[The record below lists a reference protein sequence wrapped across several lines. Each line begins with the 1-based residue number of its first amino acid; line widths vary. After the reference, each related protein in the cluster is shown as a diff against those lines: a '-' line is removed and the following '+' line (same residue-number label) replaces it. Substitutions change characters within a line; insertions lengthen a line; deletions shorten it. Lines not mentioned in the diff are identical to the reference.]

1 MKKILILGANGEIA
15 RFAINLFLKSTDA
28 DLTLYAR
35 NIARL
40 RDVELE
46 APANRL
52 HLIEGDVLDLKT
64 LEATIEGHDL
74 VYANLDGQLEQQAKN
89 IVTAMNK
96 TNVKR
101 LIFVSSMGI
110 YNEVP
115 GETAGAVLNPYRNS
129 AEVIE
134 VSNLD
139 YTIIRPAWLNNN
151 KEIDYGTT
159 QKGESF
165 KNSAKYVSRAS
176 VADLIVKIA
185 MTPDLEIRRSL
196 GVHKA

>member
-1 MKKILILGANGEIA
+1 MKKVLILGANGEVA
-15 RFAINLFLKSTDA
+15 RFAIQAFLKNTDA
-28 DLTLYAR
+28 ELTLYAR
-35 NIARL
+35 NIERL

-52 HLIEGDVLDLKT
+52 HLTEGDVLDLNK
-64 LEATIEGHDL
+64 LESAITGHDI

-96 TNVKR
+96 SNVKR

-115 GETAGAVLNPYRNS
+115 GETAGAVLNPYRKS
-129 AEVIE
+129 AEIIE
-134 VSNLD
+134 ASSLD

-151 KEIDYGTT
+151 KEVDYQTT

-165 KNSAKYVSRAS
+165 KNSSKYVSRAS
-176 VADLIVKIA
+176 VADLIIKLA
-185 MTPDLEIRRSL
+185 TTPDRAIRGSL
-196 GVHKA
+196 GVNKP

>member
-15 RFAINLFLKSTDA
+15 RFAINLFLKSTGA
-28 DLTLYAR
+28 ELTLYAR

-52 HLIEGDVLDLKT
+52 HLIEGDVLDLKN

-115 GETAGAVLNPYRNS
+115 GETAGAVLNPYRKS
-129 AEVIE
+129 AEIIE
-134 VSNLD
+134 ASNLD